1 MNSPVPA
8 WPPGHPGPFHVDA
21 DASWG
26 QGRALFGGL
35 VAEACLRAMATVV
48 PAGRTLRSMTATL
61 PAPVAPG
68 RFEVHPT
75 LLRSGSAITF
85 TACELRQDGQV
96 CAVVQAAW
104 GADRPTRLRVDP
116 PGAPPMPPPDSRP
129 VFPFLP
135 GVTPNFTQHYD
146 YRWTVD
152 RLPFS
157 GADRAHIQ
165 GWVRPR
171 ADAPVDDA
179 TLAALVD
186 AWPSPV
192 LSLADRPV
200 PASTVTWHLNLVAP
214 VGEAPADAWW
224 AWDAT
229 VSASDHGY
237 ADMEGR
243 LYDAHGRLVA
253 VSRQLMVE
261 FSGRG

>member
-1 MNSPVPA
+1 
-8 WPPGHPGPFHVDA
+8 
-21 DASWG
+21 
-26 QGRALFGGL
+26 
-35 VAEACLRAMATVV
+35 
-48 PAGRTLRSMTATL
+48 
-61 PAPVAPG
+61 
-68 RFEVHPT
+68 
-75 LLRSGSAITF
+75 
-85 TACELRQDGQV
+85 
-96 CAVVQAAW
+96 
-104 GADRPTRLRVDP
+104 
-116 PGAPPMPPPDSRP
+116 MPPPDSRP

-200 PASTVTWHLNLVAP
+200 PASTVTWHRNIVAP

-224 AWDAT
+224 AWDAV

-243 LYDAHGRLVA
+243 LYDARGRLVA

-261 FSGRG
+261 FSGR